1 MKKFAIVFLLLLFT
15 IKSFSQSDEK
25 FVIKINPLSALLR
38 TGSLFIETKLD
49 NSKSIQLGVA
59 YMGLGIG
66 DLKYSG
72 IILTPEMR
80 FYMNE
85 RAISGGY
92 IAPYFRFQ
100 RYSITDESTSPNS
113 EISYTSFGG
122 GLLFGRQ
129 WVFESGFALDLFGGP
144 SYNEGKFKYESGNSQ
159 EDNFLFGMNG
169 MGIRIGVA
177 IGFGF

>member
-1 MKKFAIVFLLLLFT
+1 MKKIAIVLLLLFFT
-15 IKSFSQSDEK
+15 VKTFSQSEER
-25 FVIKINPLSALLR
+25 FVVKINPLSALLS
-38 TGSLFIETKLD
+38 TGSLFLETKLD
-49 NSKSIQLGVA
+49 NSKSLQLGVA
-59 YMGLGIG
+59 YMGLSAG

-80 FYMNE
+80 FYMKE

-100 RYSITDESTSPNS
+100 RYSISDESTSPNS

-129 WVFESGFALDLFGGP
+129 WVFESGFVFDLFGGP
-144 SYNEGKFKYESGNSQ
+144 SYNEGKFKYESGSSS
-159 EDNFLFGMNG
+159 EDNFLFGLNG